1 MKLVLFGRGIGE
13 SILCNYE
20 SDEWIIVDSCY
31 GKFEDELKPAAL
43 EYLEDNGIPFEK
55 VKLIVISHFH
65 DDHIRGMLDVVKA
78 CTSARIFVPE
88 ALSSKEFLTYITSIV
103 DVNVATAPQQG
114 VSEIFNIFTEAQ
126 KTGRGVE
133 RTRADISLYFN
144 QKTLTRVSALSPS
157 NLECDETLT
166 FFLNK
171 IQTLSKSSSLELPAD
186 TKDRKHNHHCV
197 TLCISSNS
205 ETDILLGADL
215 EIDRNVKKG
224 WAALTETQHAPRNTA
239 SVFKIAHHGSIN
251 GHCPTSWAKLSVLN
265 RKPIGILTPFS
276 RQSLPRADQIK
287 VLQQATSELYS
298 TSPVKEY
305 PMPKAD
311 KKFLDEKGVES
322 VSRINT
328 NFGYIELSETISKD
342 NNWYDVKIAGAAI
355 KLI

>member
-1 MKLVLFGRGIGE
+1 MLFGRGIGE

-31 GKFEDELKPAAL
+31 GKYEDEFKPAAL
-43 EYLEDNGIPFEK
+43 EYLEDNNIPFDK

-88 ALSSKEFLTYITSIV
+88 ALSSREFLTYITNIA
-103 DVNVATAPQQG
+103 DVNSTTAPQQG
-114 VSEIFNIFTEAQ
+114 VSEIFNIFIEAR
-126 KTGRGVE
+126 KSGRGVE

-144 QKTLTRVSALSPS
+144 QQTLTRVSALSPS
-157 NLECDETLT
+157 NLECDETLA
-166 FFLNK
+166 FFFNK
-171 IQTLSKSSSLELPAD
+171 VQTLSKSSSLELPAD
-186 TKDRKHNHHCV
+186 TKDRSLNHHCV
-197 TLCISSNS
+197 TLCISNNS

-215 EIDRNVKKG
+215 EISPNIKKG
-224 WAALTETQHAPRNTA
+224 WTALTETQHAPRNTA
-239 SVFKIAHHGSIN
+239 SVFKISHHGSIN
-251 GHCPTSWAKLSVLN
+251 GHCPTSWAKLSVLT

-276 RQSLPRADQIK
+276 RQRLPRANQIK

-305 PMPKAD
+305 PMPKAE
-311 KKFLDEKGVES
+311 KKFLDEKDVES
-322 VSRINT
+322 VSRTNI
-328 NFGYIELSETISKD
+328 NFGYIELTETNSKG
-342 NNWYDVKIAGAAI
+342 NKWYDVKTAGAAI